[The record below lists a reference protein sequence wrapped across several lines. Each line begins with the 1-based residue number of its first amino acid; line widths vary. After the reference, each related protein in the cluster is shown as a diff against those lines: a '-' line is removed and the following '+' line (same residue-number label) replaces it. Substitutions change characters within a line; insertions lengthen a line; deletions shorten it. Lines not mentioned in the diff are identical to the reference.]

1 VVLDDTLRLAAEGL
15 FDDIEDLDEVTD
27 LDTAGPVGAAGTY
40 YFAAGFDFLA
50 ETRVRLT
57 TRVVATSY
65 ATDDLIDNRLN
76 AVDDWE
82 DIDGTT
88 QAAGDA
94 IVYVRH
100 TDEDPAGTS
109 PAWSAWERLDSAEFD
124 ARGFEFRVDLSTE
137 DAAFNIAVS
146 ELGIDAEELV

>member
-1 VVLDDTLRLAAEGL
+1 MDDTTAMSAAIGAAAA
-15 FDDIEDLDEVTD
+15 VRARTS
-27 LDTAGPVGAAGTY
+27 PNPWVGAVLLSPDGALIATGATEPP
-40 YFAAGFDFLA
+40 GGRHA
-50 ETRVRLT
+50 EI
-57 TRVVATSY
+57 VA
-65 ATDDLIDNRLN
+65 L
-76 AVDDWE
+76 E
-82 DIDGTT
+82 
-88 QAAGDA
+88 AAGDA

-100 TDEDPAGTS
+100 TDDDPAGTS